1 MAAMRYYERTA
12 GLFAVITCAAVF
24 AGCAD
29 TGRSANDTLPP
40 ILTTTSTTTLP
51 ETTTTIPKTY
61 VIQSGDSLSEIAKLF
76 GVSAAAL
83 AAFNNITDPDKIE
96 AGQVISLPQSGAT
109 VPTTTPPAPTTPK
122 ATIATAVPTAT
133 TTAAP

>member
-1 MAAMRYYERTA
+1 MTAMRYYERTV
-12 GLFAVITCAAVF
+12 GLFVVITCGAVF

-40 ILTTTSTTTLP
+40 ILTTTSTTTSP

-96 AGQVISLPQSGAT
+96 AGQVISLPQPGAP
-109 VPTTTPPAPTTPK
+109 VPTTTPSAPTAPK
-122 ATIATAVPTAT
+122 VTIATAVPTAT

>member
-1 MAAMRYYERTA
+1 MRYYERTA
-12 GLFAVITCAAVF
+12 GLFVVITCAAVF

-96 AGQVISLPQSGAT
+96 AGQVISLPQPGAT
-109 VPTTTPPAPTTPK
+109 APTTTPTTPTAPK
-122 ATIATAVPTAT
+122 ATIAAAVPTAT

>member
-1 MAAMRYYERTA
+1 MAAMRYYERTV
-12 GLFAVITCAAVF
+12 GLFAAITCAAVF

-29 TGRSANDTLPP
+29 TGRLANDTLPP
-40 ILTTTSTTTLP
+40 ILTTTSTTPVP

-83 AAFNNITDPDKIE
+83 AAFNNISDPDKIE
-96 AGQVISLPQSGAT
+96 AGQVISLPQPGAT

-122 ATIATAVPTAT
+122 VTIATAVPTAT

>member
-1 MAAMRYYERTA
+1 MTAMRYYERTA
-12 GLFAVITCAAVF
+12 GLFVVITCAAVF

-96 AGQVISLPQSGAT
+96 AGQVISLPQPGAT
-109 VPTTTPPAPTTPK
+109 APTTTPTTPTAPK
-122 ATIATAVPTAT
+122 ATIAAAVPTAT

>member
-1 MAAMRYYERTA
+1 MTAMRYYERTA
-12 GLFAVITCAAVF
+12 GLFVVITCAAVF

-96 AGQVISLPQSGAT
+96 AGQVISLPQPGAT
-109 VPTTTPPAPTTPK
+109 APTTTPTTPTTPK
-122 ATIATAVPTAT
+122 ATIAAAVPTAT
-133 TTAAP
+133 TTATP

>member
-1 MAAMRYYERTA
+1 MRYYERTV
-12 GLFAVITCAAVF
+12 GLFVVITCAAVF

-83 AAFNNITDPDKIE
+83 L
-96 AGQVISLPQSGAT
+96 SL
-109 VPTTTPPAPTTPK
+109 
-122 ATIATAVPTAT
+122 IHI
-133 TTAAP
+133 